1 MALSINQTS
10 CTETSV
16 TIKWTSSTKAY
27 YCVFLISGDYRQID
41 LGNAK
46 SGTFEITGLPP
57 GLYTSLTID
66 FYSQD
71 GLRIGDAT
79 ATISTVYYPYAK
91 SAPSFIL
98 GTNLTIQLYNP
109 LKRTCMVEIYYSS
122 SRITYLMVSGTSVTF
137 SSSSLD
143 SLYAKIP
150 NSKTGQYRVEVT
162 ALSHTDSKTGT
173 FSVNVNAAAPEI
185 GTISYEDINAT
196 TLAVTG
202 DSQNIV
208 QSLSQVRYTVTG
220 ITPKKSSAIS
230 SVWIVVNGVRTN
242 LTYSSGTATGG
253 SGTIN
258 SSQNVTGT
266 VYVQDSRGI
275 QTAKDVTITMQE
287 HKVSATFDLQREDNY
302 YSASLL
308 TVYATWNEFGYNV
321 LTITAMAY
329 RVDDPTVTV
338 DIGNLLNEVTKNFTI
353 DNNYDWTIQ
362 IKVKDS
368 LSSWVTYTGFL
379 GKGIPIIFFDTSK
392 SSIGINCFPQYDR
405 SLEVDGIIIDK
416 SAITLKGDQ
425 YASGSRNMKVP
436 FNSNKTFG
444 KRLSV
449 YNGGIKI
456 GNGITRVMVSF
467 HAFMEA
473 YVTNT
478 FTVVKNSFSQANTL
492 VEQESSF
499 AGEDAS
505 SHQYYEVNAM
515 PQLVEV
521 QEGDVLYLYV
531 TDYKTIPEV
540 MISNSYLTIQV
551 G

>member
-1 MALSINQTS
+1 
-10 CTETSV
+10 
-16 TIKWTSSTKAY
+16 
-27 YCVFLISGDYRQID
+27 
-41 LGNAK
+41 
-46 SGTFEITGLPP
+46 
-57 GLYTSLTID
+57 
-66 FYSQD
+66 
-71 GLRIGDAT
+71 
-79 ATISTVYYPYAK
+79 
-91 SAPSFIL
+91 
-98 GTNLTIQLYNP
+98 
-109 LKRTCMVEIYYSS
+109 MVEIYYSS

-137 SSSSLD
+137 SSSGLD

-162 ALSHTDSKTGT
+162 ALTHTDSKTGT

-220 ITPKKSSAIS
+220 ITPKKSSTIS

-275 QTAKDVTITMQE
+275 QTAKDFTIRMQE
-287 HKVSATFDLQREDNY
+287 HKVSATFDLKRENNY

-329 RVDDPTVTV
+329 RTDDPTVTV
-338 DIGNLLNEVTKNFTI
+338 DIGNLQNEVTKSFTI

-392 SSIGINCFPQYDR
+392 ASVGINCFPQYSR

-416 SAITLKGDQ
+416 SAVTLKGDQ
-425 YASGSRNMKVP
+425 YASGSRDMKVP

-456 GNGITRVMVSF
+456 GNGITRVLVSF

-473 YVTNT
+473 YDTNE
-478 FTVVKNSFSQANTL
+478 FRVVKNSFSQANTL
-492 VEQESSF
+492 IYQESSY

-505 SHQYYEVNAM
+505 SHKYYEVNAM

-531 TDYKTIPEV
+531 TDYSQYPQV